1 MTIIDQT
8 PRAENEAA
16 APVWLDRA
24 TPPSILTL
32 VAITGVAALNMNIVL
47 PALPALAAHY
57 DASYGVI
64 ALSISAYLA
73 LTAVLQLL
81 MGPLSDRFGR
91 RPVILGSLAIF
102 LVATVGCLFAPTVKS
117 FLFFR
122 LLQAAVASG
131 IALSRAIVRDMVPAD
146 AAASQIGYVTMGMS
160 LMPMIGPMIGGALV
174 ETMGWQAVFGVSLA
188 MGVAVAALAFADLGE
203 TNRNRSTSFGAQ
215 FRAYPELARSKR
227 FWGYAFTAATAS
239 GAFFAFLGGGPW
251 VATEVLGMSPTEL
264 GFYFGF
270 IALGYMFGNFLS
282 GRYARRVGLN
292 DMMLLGAVVAT
303 VGMLAALTL
312 LAVGIVH
319 PASFFGAILFVG
331 LGNGL
336 LLPSANAG
344 IVSVRPH
351 LAGSASGLGGALM
364 IGGGALLSV
373 LAGAML
379 SPQTGAWPLLW
390 LMFFCSA
397 LGIASTLYVMR
408 IARLRGE

>member
-1 MTIIDQT
+1 MTSATDRDEI
-8 PRAENEAA
+8 EAA
-16 APVWLDRA
+16 APVWLDRR
-24 TPPSILTL
+24 TPPVILTL

-57 DASYGVI
+57 GASYGVV

-91 RPVILGSLAIF
+91 RPVILVSLAIF
-102 LVATVGCLFAPTVKS
+102 LAATVGCIFAPTVQS

-146 AAASQIGYVTMGMS
+146 SAASQIGYVTMGMS

-174 ETMGWQAVFGVSLA
+174 ETMGWRAVFGVSLV
-188 MGVAVAALAFADLGE
+188 MGAAVAVLAFADLGE
-203 TNRNRSTSFGAQ
+203 TNRHRSSSFGAQ

-282 GRYARRVGLN
+282 GRYARRVGHQRN
-292 DMMLLGAVVAT
+292 DAARRGGRHLRNGRGADAARGRGRASRQLLRGDTLRRPRERAAAAERQRRPRLGAPAPRRKRLRV
-303 VGMLAALTL
+303 LAA
-312 LAVGIVH
+312 
-319 PASFFGAILFVG
+319 
-331 LGNGL
+331 
-336 LLPSANAG
+336 
-344 IVSVRPH
+344 R
-351 LAGSASGLGGALM
+351 
-364 IGGGALLSV
+364 
-373 LAGAML
+373 
-379 SPQTGAWPLLW
+379 
-390 LMFFCSA
+390 
-397 LGIASTLYVMR
+397 
-408 IARLRGE
+408 